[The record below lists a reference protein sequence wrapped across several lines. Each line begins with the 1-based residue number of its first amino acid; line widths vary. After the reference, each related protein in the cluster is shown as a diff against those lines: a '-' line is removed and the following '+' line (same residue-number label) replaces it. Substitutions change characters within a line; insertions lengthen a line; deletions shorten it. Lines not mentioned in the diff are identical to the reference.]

1 MNALAPKPRG
11 GPPHSLFQ
19 KGNPGRKPGSRNVL
33 SESFLSALYK
43 DFEQHGEAAI
53 EGARAESPLGYCKM
67 IASLLPAKVEVARN
81 DTAVSDDDLM
91 AIIRGAIAHEAKES
105 GTWLDANVA
114 TSGTA

>member
-1 MNALAPKPRG
+1 
-11 GPPHSLFQ
+11 
-19 KGNPGRKPGSRNVL
+19 
-33 SESFLSALYK
+33 
-43 DFEQHGEAAI
+43 
-53 EGARAESPLGYCKM
+53 M